1 MRWEQLFSDLEG
13 QWEAEVRR
21 DLDQEVADRTRRER
35 AAVGLF
41 ERLAASVEAE
51 VGLRLVVG
59 PPLRGVLCDVGDGWL
74 LLGGARGGQAA
85 LVPLT
90 AVVAV
95 TGLGPGARD
104 AKLARRFGFGYA
116 LRGLSRDR
124 AVVALTDVSGAVATG
139 TIDGVGRDCFD
150 LTEHAPDEPRR
161 PENVRG
167 RRLVPFPA
175 VACLRPAGGA
185 AAT

>member
-1 MRWEQLFSDLEG
+1 MRWEQLFGDLEG
-13 QWEAEVRR
+13 PWEAEVRR

-35 AAVGLF
+35 ATIDLF

-51 VGLRLVVG
+51 VGLRLVAG
-59 PPLRGVLCDVGDGWL
+59 PPLRGALADVGDGWL
-74 LLGGARGGQAA
+74 LLGGDRGGQSA

-90 AVVAV
+90 AVTAV
-95 TGLGPGARD
+95 TGLGVRAAE

-139 TIDGVGRDCFD
+139 TIDAVGRDCFD
-150 LTEHAPDEPRR
+150 LSEHAPDEPRR
-161 PENVRG
+161 PENVTG
-167 RRLVPFPA
+167 RRLVPFTA
-175 VACLRPAGGA
+175 VACLQPAGGP

>member
-13 QWEAEVRR
+13 QWEAEARR

-35 AAVGLF
+35 ATVGLF

-51 VGLRLVVG
+51 VGVRLLAG
-59 PPLRGVLCDVGDGWL
+59 PPLRGVLSDVGDGWL
-74 LLGGARGGQAA
+74 LLGGDRGGQSA

-90 AVVAV
+90 AVTAV
-95 TGLGPGARD
+95 TGLGVRAPE

-139 TIDGVGRDCFD
+139 TIGGVGRDCFD
-150 LTEHAPDEPRR
+150 LTEHAPDDPRR
-161 PENVRG
+161 PENVTG
-167 RRLVPFPA
+167 RRLVPFAA
-175 VACLRPAGGA
+175 VACLQPAGGSA
-185 AAT
+185 GL